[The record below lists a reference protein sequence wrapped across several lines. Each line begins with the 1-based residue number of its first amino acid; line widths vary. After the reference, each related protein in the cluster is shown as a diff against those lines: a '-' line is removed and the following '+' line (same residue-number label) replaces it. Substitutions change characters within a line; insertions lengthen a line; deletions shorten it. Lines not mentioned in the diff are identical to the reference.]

1 MLQTEMNPD
10 AGKTHGR
17 NIEILLA
24 EKLSEVPLWLAFA
37 FAIATVAGVLLLAGW
52 LRTILEF
59 R

>member
-1 MLQTEMNPD
+1 MNPD